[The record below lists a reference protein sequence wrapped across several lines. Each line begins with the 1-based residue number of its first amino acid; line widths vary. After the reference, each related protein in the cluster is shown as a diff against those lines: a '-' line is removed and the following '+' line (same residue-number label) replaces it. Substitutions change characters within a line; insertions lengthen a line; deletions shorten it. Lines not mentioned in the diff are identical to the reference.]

1 MNAGAISIAKPGD
14 WQTSQCYERAR
25 ERKFETRSS
34 ISYGVSFAR
43 LWPKEARRFRVPGV
57 VELISD
63 FAISSL
69 PGLSGLG
76 IQSREEL
83 GLHAGCRALEPLA

>member
-1 MNAGAISIAKPGD
+1 
-14 WQTSQCYERAR
+14 
-25 ERKFETRSS
+25 
-34 ISYGVSFAR
+34 
-43 LWPKEARRFRVPGV
+43 V

-76 IQSREEL
+76 IQSREQL
-83 GLHAGCRALEPLA
+83 GLHAGCRALEPWPEQPDLYGGRGSASFRRDVISSHSRNIVIVTAAVNHKFGGWGSDRRFR